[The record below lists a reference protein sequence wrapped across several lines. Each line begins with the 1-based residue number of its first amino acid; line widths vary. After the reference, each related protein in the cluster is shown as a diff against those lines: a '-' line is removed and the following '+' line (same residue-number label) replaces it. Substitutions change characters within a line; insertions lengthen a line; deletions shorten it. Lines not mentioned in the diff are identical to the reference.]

1 MKAPA
6 HCLVVLFFIGLAT
19 FVGQAA
25 TTPGRDDDDHSKAHN
40 VLYIQTNNA
49 ASGKNA
55 VLAYRR
61 DPKDGSL
68 TLFGVFD
75 TKGTGYLNVNQRI
88 GPDDTEQELIISP
101 GHHFLFASNAGSDD
115 ISVFRIGEDGRL
127 DLIKHTPFSSGG
139 KQPSSLTLVGH
150 RLYVVN
156 RGDGILPTAVVP
168 VGVTGT
174 PAATNYTGFRV
185 RDEEDEGDIDSIAGS
200 TIVLADGSSPSQ
212 LVSSVDGRFLFGDNF
227 LVPDASVTPP
237 APVFPAARSFLDS
250 LTIVHPKGGLTEG
263 TPLGL
268 PAAYNAAPLIL
279 GLRAHPTSNILY
291 GGLVAVGRLGVWSYD
306 ASGNLSFV
314 GQESDPNNVGGAGGL
329 CWIAIDPSAQYAYTS
344 SVVPDV
350 IGVLSIKDPLNPK
363 RIQNFSLGGPKAP
376 LPAGTPEPYK
386 FTTAPFNLT
395 VDPSGQFLYVLNDQ
409 TCTSASVDPVNCP
422 QGTAIHILQINS
434 DGTLTETPAS
444 PLIISP
450 SLVPDHAK
458 GMVVL

>member
-1 MKAPA
+1 MKHLA
-6 HCLVVLFFIGLAT
+6 HWLAVLSCLAVASIVGRAVIGFA
-19 FVGQAA
+19 
-25 TTPGRDDDDHSKAHN
+25 DDHDARQGPHN
-40 VLYIQTNNA
+40 VLYIQTNNS
-49 ASGKNA
+49 ASGQNA
-55 VLAYRR
+55 VVAYRR
-61 DPKDGSL
+61 DRNDGSL
-68 TLFGVFD
+68 AMIGVYQTD
-75 TKGTGYLNVNQRI
+75 GTGYLNVNQRI
-88 GPDDTEQELIISP
+88 GPDDTDGELIVSSN
-101 GHHFLFASNAGSDD
+101 HRFLLATNAGSDD
-115 ISVFRIGEDGRL
+115 ISIFRIDEDGRL
-127 DLIKHTPFSSGG
+127 DLVRSTPFPSGG
-139 KQPSSLTLVGH
+139 KQPSGLTLLGD

-174 PAATNYTGFRV
+174 PGATNYTGFRL
-185 RDEEDEGDIDSIAGS
+185 DGEGRFEPIPGS
-200 TIVLADGSSPSQ
+200 TIVLDDGSSPSQ
-212 LVSSVDGRFLFGDNF
+212 IVSSIDHKFLFGDNF

-250 LTIVHPKGGLTEG
+250 LTITHPKGGLTEG
-263 TPLGL
+263 APLAL

-306 ASGNLSFV
+306 ASGKLSFV

-329 CWIAIDPSAQYAYTS
+329 CWIAIDPGAKYAYTS

-350 IGVLSIKDPLNPK
+350 IGVLSIADPSNPV
-363 RIQNFSLGGPKAP
+363 RIQNFVPGGPKAA

-386 FTTAPFNLT
+386 FTTAPFNLA
-395 VDPSGQFLYVLNDQ
+395 VDPSGQFLYVLSDQ